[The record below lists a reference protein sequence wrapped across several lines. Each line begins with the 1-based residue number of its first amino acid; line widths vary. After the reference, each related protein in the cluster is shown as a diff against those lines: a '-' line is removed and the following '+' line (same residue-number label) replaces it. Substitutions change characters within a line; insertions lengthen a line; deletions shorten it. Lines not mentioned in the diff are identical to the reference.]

1 MAFGVF
7 GVDVCEVHSVC
18 SIYEAFGLVDF
29 CGVQSVCSVYGALG
43 LDVCG
48 VTAFVAF
55 LGR

>member
-1 MAFGVF
+1 M
-7 GVDVCEVHSVC
+7 DVCEVHSVC
-18 SIYEAFGLVDF
+18 SIYEAFGLVDV